1 MLGSHNKE
9 KYHCF
14 LCDYKCE
21 FITDLSNHMI
31 LRHKKNRHVCKKCRQ
46 VYESVEDLRKHQ
58 KSVHKRNAP
67 DQCDGCRFVKFLVP
81 MFEPWPRILLQMHS
95 PLRSFYK
102 KLEHLMCLGL
112 ILVDFL
118 SKKSL
123 VSK

>member
-31 LRHKKNRHVCKKCRQ
+31 LRHKKNGHVCKKCRQ
-46 VYESVEDLRKHQ
+46 VDESVEDLRKHQ

-67 DQCDGCRFVKFLVP
+67 DLCDGCIFVEFKF
-81 MFEPWPRILLQMHS
+81 Q
-95 PLRSFYK
+95 
-102 KLEHLMCLGL
+102 CLNRGRG
-112 ILVDFL
+112 FCCFCCGPACCY
-118 SKKSL
+118 
-123 VSK
+123 